1 MAMKTGHRCVTTLA
15 VCSLFALAAACGGD
29 DDGGASDGDL
39 ADAAANVDAAGEPD
53 AGGGGE
59 ADAMPANLDCVGN
72 ELPPEAPEMVTLS
85 GGTFSIDITSQGDPV
100 EGAIIELH
108 RASNDR
114 KLDDNAPGGTPAD
127 GTFSL
132 TGRTRGNPLEVYLHA
147 EAEGLVT
154 TRLYPPIPVFSDVPM
169 IPLPMFSPI
178 VVNFLSPDQEPENG
192 IVVVIVL
199 DCVGQPITG
208 ATVSSTPEAGDV
220 IYADNMGVPDDAAT
234 STGAQGL
241 AFLINVPAGPVTV
254 NATSGGEALL
264 GHDVASVPGEV
275 TTTIILPGP
284 PAL

>member
-1 MAMKTGHRCVTTLA
+1 MKTGHRSFSTLA

-39 ADAAANVDAAGEPD
+39 ADAAANVDAAGDPD

-59 ADAMPANLDCVGN
+59 ADATPPNLDCVGN
-72 ELPPEAPEMVTLS
+72 ELPAEAPEMVTLS
-85 GGTFSIDITSQGDPV
+85 GGAFSIDITSQGDPV

-132 TGRTRGNPLEVYLHA
+132 TGRTRGVPLEAYLHA

-178 VVNFLSPDQEPENG
+178 VVNFLSPDQEPDKG
-192 IVVVIVL
+192 IVLVIVL
-199 DCVGQPITG
+199 DCAGQPIAG

-220 IYADNMGVPDDAAT
+220 IYADNMGIPDDAAT
-234 STGAQGL
+234 STGNQGL
-241 AFLINVPAGPVTV
+241 AFLINVPGGPVTV